1 MDIYPTQKY
10 DAIDQLKL
18 KNIRDNFLRIQIYY
32 KKKHKDDDNEIQKY
46 TVVMIPQKD
55 VNNNL
60 LQLINDGKLLVSITI
75 LDLIKAIIS
84 NAPYNIDIDKVSSVK
99 LLR

>member
-1 MDIYPTQKY
+1 MDINPTQKY
-10 DAIDQLKL
+10 DAIDQL

-32 KKKHKDDDNEIQKY
+32 KKKHEDDNKIQKY

-60 LQLINDGKLLVSITI
+60 LQLINDGKLLISITI

>member
-1 MDIYPTQKY
+1 
-10 DAIDQLKL
+10 
-18 KNIRDNFLRIQIYY
+18 
-32 KKKHKDDDNEIQKY
+32 
-46 TVVMIPQKD
+46 MIPQKD

-60 LQLINDGKLLVSITI
+60 LQLVNDGKLLISITI

>member
-10 DAIDQLKL
+10 DAIDQL

-32 KKKHKDDDNEIQKY
+32 KKKHEDGDNEIQKY

-60 LQLINDGKLLVSITI
+60 LQLINDGKLLISITI

>member
-1 MDIYPTQKY
+1 MDIYLTQKY
-10 DAIDQLKL
+10 DAIDQL

-32 KKKHKDDDNEIQKY
+32 KKKHEDDDNEIQKY

-60 LQLINDGKLLVSITI
+60 LQLINDGKLLISITI